1 MRHGGRAQTPA
12 CPNVLKRSWPR
23 PSSQWQNLQ
32 GHDSLS
38 GRRTLVIPP
47 PPSLPEPQ
55 DTHALESRAQ
65 ASPDTGTSPPTGG
78 GRMWRPAGTACCHM
92 AEGSRGPGGSTTP
105 STRHL
110 RGAQPP
116 CPNEAQLSEAVLHLP
131 MGTVASVL
139 VPEPVRKSPSSV
151 GLSYTHAGK
160 TGRRCPEFFLFCLSR
175 SIFLVSSRD
184 WWGGF

>member
-1 MRHGGRAQTPA
+1 MRHGGGAQTPA
-12 CPNVLKRSWPR
+12 CPNVPQRSRPR
-23 PSSQWQNLQ
+23 LSSRWQNLQ
-32 GHDSLS
+32 GRDSLS

-55 DTHALESRAQ
+55 DTHALERRAQ

-78 GRMWRPAGTACCHM
+78 GRMWRPAGTACCHV
-92 AEGSRGPGGSTTP
+92 AGGSTAPATP
-105 STRHL
+105 HP

-116 CPNEAQLSEAVLHLP
+116 CPNEAPLSEAVLHLP
-131 MGTVASVL
+131 MGTAAAVL
-139 VPEPVRKSPSSV
+139 VPEPARKSPSSV
-151 GLSYTHAGK
+151 GLSYTHVGK